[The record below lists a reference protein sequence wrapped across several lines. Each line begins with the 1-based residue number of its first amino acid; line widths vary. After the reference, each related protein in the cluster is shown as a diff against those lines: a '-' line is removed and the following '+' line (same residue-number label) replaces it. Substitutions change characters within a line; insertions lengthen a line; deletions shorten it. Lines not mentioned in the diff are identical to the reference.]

1 VSANSHHDRE
11 SPLAVFPAAF
21 KSYNTDNESPVRP
34 SQYLCLH
41 PQCARTLTG
50 FGRYADLERHI
61 AIVHNRSTLQLV
73 DCTYPGCHRR
83 GEYGFTRKDKMV
95 EHLRDVHKADIPKR
109 ARGKSNSP

>member
-1 VSANSHHDRE
+1 MI
-11 SPLAVFPAAF
+11 
-21 KSYNTDNESPVRP
+21 
-34 SQYLCLH
+34 
-41 PQCARTLTG
+41 G

-73 DCTYPGCHRR
+73 DCTHPGCHRR

-95 EHLRDVHKADIPKR
+95 EHLRDVHKIDIPKR